1 MNDIYIWGTGYFAEH
16 VYSAINTKECV
27 VRGFIDSDKEKQGKL
42 WNNRLVIYS
51 PSQLVN
57 LEYDFIIL
65 SMLKFESVETNC
77 NELGI
82 EKNKVIAYWKDFDHI
97 FKNRALN
104 ILEEQRVR
112 KIYEYRMDSAP
123 YEWGV
128 KPVPKIESAEKL
140 LKKIIQDKSSLCRFG
155 DGEFEIM
162 RGHERPWFQ
171 SVSDTLKYRLIEV
184 LNSHEESINIAVA
197 QNFIELDKFKE
208 RDADIIRA
216 YMAYDT
222 RDDIIKFLDMNRTYY
237 DAYVTRPYILYQ
249 NKKNADIL
257 FPLFKEIWKNRSVI
271 IVEGK
276 YGRIGINNDLFEG
289 SNNIKRVICPH
300 KDAWMTY
307 EKIKQAV
314 LGIACKNDLI
324 CISLGP
330 TATVLAY
337 DLAKIG
343 YQAIDIGQVD
353 NEYDW
358 YCMGADK
365 RISIK
370 GKMVAEIE
378 KNSELEDFAD
388 SKYFSQIAIEIY

>member
-1 MNDIYIWGTGYFAEH
+1 MKDIYIWGTGYFAEH

-97 FKNRALN
+97 FRNRALDS
-104 ILEEQRVR
+104 LEERRIR

-162 RGHERPWFQ
+162 AGKERAVFQ
-171 SVSDTLKYRLIEV
+171 KYDSELAQRLIEV
-184 LNSHEESINIAVA
+184 ISSEDERLLIAIA
-197 QNFIELDKFKE
+197 NNYGMLD
-208 RDADIIRA
+208 
-216 YMAYDT
+216 
-222 RDDIIKFLDMNRTYY
+222 
-237 DAYVTRPYILYQ
+237 PYIEDT
-249 NKKNADIL
+249 ADGI
-257 FPLFKEIWKNRSVI
+257 RSYMN
-271 IVEGK
+271 EETRK
-276 YGRIGINNDLFEG
+276 YHMSML
-289 SNNIKRVICPH
+289 K
-300 KDAWMTY
+300 T
-307 EKIKQAV
+307 
-314 LGIACKNDLI
+314 
-324 CISLGP
+324 
-330 TATVLAY
+330 
-337 DLAKIG
+337 
-343 YQAIDIGQVD
+343 
-353 NEYDW
+353 
-358 YCMGADK
+358 
-365 RISIK
+365 
-370 GKMVAEIE
+370 MVA
-378 KNSELEDFAD
+378 NSTGAPEPFT
-388 SKYFSQIAIEIY
+388 

>member
-1 MNDIYIWGTGYFAEH
+1 MKDIYIWGTGYFAEH

-97 FKNRALN
+97 FRNRALDS
-104 ILEEQRVR
+104 LEERRIR

-162 RGHERPWFQ
+162 RGHIRPWFQ
-171 SVSDTLKYRLIEV
+171 SVSETLKDRLIEV
-184 LNSHEESINIAVA
+184 LNSYEEFINIAVA
-197 QNFIELDKFKE
+197 QNFVDLDKFKE

-222 RDDIIKFLDMNRTYY
+222 RKDIINFLDMKRTYY
-237 DAYVTRPYILYQ
+237 DAYVTRPYILYK
-249 NKKNADIL
+249 NKRNAERL
-257 FPLFKEIWKNRSVI
+257 FPLFKKIWKDRSVI

-276 YGRIGINNDLFEG
+276 YGRIGIKNDLF
-289 SNNIKRVICPH
+289 
-300 KDAWMTY
+300 DADR
-307 EKIKQAV
+307 KSV
-314 LGIACKNDLI
+314 
-324 CISLGP
+324 
-330 TATVLAY
+330 V
-337 DLAKIG
+337 
-343 YQAIDIGQVD
+343 
-353 NEYDW
+353 
-358 YCMGADK
+358 
-365 RISIK
+365 
-370 GKMVAEIE
+370 
-378 KNSELEDFAD
+378 
-388 SKYFSQIAIEIY
+388 